1 MGLLEDT
8 RFIERQR
15 FFDGQRLFAD
25 DLQGIEAFNR
35 EMRWLHNRS
44 LHQPGIG
51 NGFAVRG
58 SKGDRKITVEP
69 GYAVDDLGREIV
81 LMHSVE
87 LDVPPVGGE
96 KNGDPVYYDVVV
108 SYPDDTSMEV
118 VETRGGVCAPRGA
131 VRLREQPVFCW
142 VRLRRTEAGGEAPLM
157 DPENDS
163 LVRKSLVATDGR
175 LAAEVA
181 SSRRIVI
188 ARAEVL
194 NCQLNRDLSI
204 AERRNARPSLGPRI
218 VCDEY
223 TPDPWDPYWW
233 VEIEDE
239 LEVVLDNA
247 LNSGQNIADELQ
259 NALAAVLLGGR
270 SLATVTF
277 GPIILPLG
285 LEATVPTGRACFRS
299 APHYMV
305 RLAGERILTL
315 DLIDILKRL
324 GLVDPSTISIDR
336 DPFRLVFYC
345 EGLVNVLDPQP
356 DQFTA
361 RLAVMVQ
368 LLDLTDA
375 TSGRT
380 NLVEVQDQIADNYS
394 NTEFAQRL
402 DSCAGLSSNDRRDCI
417 AEVAALVLETVEDE
431 FLATLEPLGWS
442 LVWMGV
448 EG

>member
-58 SKGDRKITVEP
+58 RKGDRKITVEP

-81 LMHSVE
+81 LLHNVE
-87 LDVPPVGGE
+87 LDVPPVAGE
-96 KNGDPVYYDVVV
+96 KNGEPVYYDVVV
-108 SYPDDTSMEV
+108 SYPDDASMEV

-131 VRLREQPVFCW
+131 VRLREEPVFCW
-142 VRLRRTEAGGEAPLM
+142 VRLRRTETGGEVPLTE
-157 DPENDS
+157 PEPDS
-163 LVRKSLVATDGR
+163 LVKKSLVATDGK
-175 LAAEVA
+175 LGAEVA
-181 SSRRIVI
+181 SSRRIVV

-223 TPDPWDPYWW
+223 TPDPWTPYWW
-233 VEIEDE
+233 VDIEDE
-239 LEVVLDNA
+239 LAAA
-247 LNSGQNIADELQ
+247 LGNLLTSTEGFAGTLQ
-259 NALAAVLLGGR
+259 NSIGQLLSSGR
-270 SLATVTF
+270 AFSLSTL
-277 GPIILPLG
+277 GPIILPVG

-305 RLAGERILTL
+305 RLAGERILTI
-315 DLIDILKRL
+315 DLIDILERL
-324 GLVDPSTISIDR
+324 DLVDPDALSVDR
-336 DPFRLVFYC
+336 EQFRLVFYC
-345 EGLVNVLDPQP
+345 EGLVNVLDPQA

-368 LLDLTDA
+368 VIDLPGVPTRTD
-375 TSGRT
+375 
-380 NLVEVQDQIADNYS
+380 VIEVQDQI
-394 NTEFAQRL
+394 TERFKQTELAQRL
-402 DSCAGLSSNDRRDCI
+402 DSCSTMNGQARKDCLSE
-417 AEVAALVLETVEDE
+417 AAALVLETIEDE
-431 FLATLEPLGWS
+431 FISTLESLDWS